1 MLMQKYKMVGRY
13 LDNTEFEVEGE
24 SEADCL
30 NKFFALIEIHG
41 FPIWYSGVTDEHYID
56 GELRYGY
63 E

>member
-30 NKFFALIEIHG
+30 NKFFAFIGTHG
-41 FPIWYSGVTDEHYID
+41 FLIWYSGVTDEHYID